1 LGVFPNKLKS
11 RKFRDF
17 CLIETDNLN
26 IKFLRE
32 YLKFKKTFKAKS
44 NIKNIKFDL
53 ITLNKVIE
61 HVTNPTL
68 FLKNY
73 LKYLKK
79 DGFIYIEV
87 PDIDAKEDP
96 LGYER
101 EEFFIEHHHVFS
113 KLSLIL
119 MLSKLKLNILQI
131 KKIREPS
138 SKYTLFCF
146 AQKTKV

>member
-1 LGVFPNKLKS
+1 MP
-11 RKFRDF
+11 
-17 CLIETDNLN
+17 
-26 IKFLRE
+26 
-32 YLKFKKTFKAKS
+32 
-44 NIKNIKFDL
+44 
-53 ITLNKVIE
+53 
-61 HVTNPTL
+61 NPTL

-87 PDIDAKEDP
+87 PNIDAKENS

-119 MLSKLKLNILQI
+119 MLLKLKLNILQI

>member
-1 LGVFPNKLKS
+1 MKK
-11 RKFRDF
+11 
-17 CLIETDNLN
+17 
-26 IKFLRE
+26 
-32 YLKFKKTFKAKS
+32 YLKFKKTFKTKS
-44 NIKNIKFDL
+44 NLKKIKFDL
-53 ITLNKVIE
+53 ITFNKVIE
-61 HVTNPTL
+61 HVPNPTR

-79 DGFIYIEV
+79 NGFIYIEV
-87 PDIDAKEDP
+87 PNIDAKEDP

-101 EEFFIEHHHVFS
+101 EEFFIEHHHIFS
-113 KLSLIL
+113 KLSLIF
-119 MLSKLKLNILQI
+119 MLSKLKLNIIQI